1 MPRGH
6 HGAICTVRV
15 LAFREEFS
23 PVNRHSLDSAFA
35 SAPCVRGAHSASAGD
50 KIVKYIYRVV
60 RLCVGEA
67 GRAGGDVLVDL

>member
-23 PVNRHSLDSAFA
+23 PVNRQSLEGAFA
-35 SAPCVRGAHSASAGD
+35 SAPCVRGAHSASVGV
-50 KIVKYIYRVV
+50 KIVKYIYRAV
-60 RLCVGEA
+60 RLDVG
-67 GRAGGDVLVDL
+67 GGTHEPAAMS